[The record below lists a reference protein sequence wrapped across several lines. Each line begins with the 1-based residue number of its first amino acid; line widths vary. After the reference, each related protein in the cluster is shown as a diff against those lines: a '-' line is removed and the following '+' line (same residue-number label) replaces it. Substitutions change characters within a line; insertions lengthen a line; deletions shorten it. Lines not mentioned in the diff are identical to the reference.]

1 MGTTSEAVI
10 ELFIRTYPKRRRFF
24 VVEGAA
30 GAKFF
35 AGFFERNAR
44 TDELDD
50 VGTSDDIVNET
61 LGN

>member
-1 MGTTSEAVI
+1 
-10 ELFIRTYPKRRRFF
+10 
-24 VVEGAA
+24 VEGAA

-50 VGTSDDIVNET
+50 VGTTDDIVNET